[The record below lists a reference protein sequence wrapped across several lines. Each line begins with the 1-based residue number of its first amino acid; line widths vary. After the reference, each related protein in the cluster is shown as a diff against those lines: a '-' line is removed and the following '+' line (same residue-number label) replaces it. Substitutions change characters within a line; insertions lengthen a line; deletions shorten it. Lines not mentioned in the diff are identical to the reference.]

1 MEIEILL
8 DLAEASTEDIP
19 EIEKRFNQWYAE
31 GAEVRYDKQC
41 FGAITVIKAPTRYRV
56 EFDQVDAMEAIRD
69 LHARLN
75 RFGVKVFVHFYH

>member
-8 DLAEASTEDIP
+8 DLTDVEDVDLP
-19 EIEKRFNQWYAE
+19 AIEKRFHQWYFE

-41 FGAITVIKAPTRYRV
+41 FGVLTPIEPPTRYRV
-56 EFDQVDAMEAIRD
+56 EFNHVDTMVAIRD

-75 RFGVKVFVHFYH
+75 RFGVKVFVHFFH